1 MSMNCPF
8 DPLIVARR
16 ARRDAA
22 MATVARCRGRVA
34 DAEALRDAATL
45 RLEVI
50 VADRR
55 DCRARLYA
63 QIGSEG
69 SALEPARVADRIAL
83 LELRIGEAT
92 AELAAAERALEATRS
107 ELAEAVRAF
116 LQAEKKLD
124 ALLAQRKEWTAAE
137 RTARDARDEAAV
149 EDMTVFRRANA
160 RCA

>member
-1 MSMNCPF
+1 MSISCPL

-22 MATVARCRGRVA
+22 MATVARCRSRVA
-34 DAEALRDAATL
+34 DAEALRDAATR

-55 DCRARLYA
+55 ECQARLYA
-63 QIGSEG
+63 QIGRDG
-69 SALEPARVADRIAL
+69 SALEPGRVADRVAL
-83 LELRIGEAT
+83 LDLRIGEAT

-124 ALLAQRKEWTAAE
+124 ALLAQRKEWLAGE
-137 RTARDARDEAAV
+137 RAARDARDEAAV
-149 EDMTVFRRANA
+149 EDMTIFRMAA
-160 RCA
+160 R